1 VEIEERFVS
10 IDLGPTLDEAT
21 SCALNDMMDLI
32 HRKTGRSLSEVI
44 MVISAVGDRF
54 SSYTFLP
61 NLCRCPESDMARI
74 QAGAT
79 ENRLL
84 YSVTP
89 YPVYRWTSPIGRLDE
104 V

>member
-1 VEIEERFVS
+1 VS

-32 HRKTGRSLSEVI
+32 HRKTGRSLSEVS

-89 YPVYRWTSPIGRLDE
+89 YLVFN
-104 V
+104 

>member
-1 VEIEERFVS
+1 
-10 IDLGPTLDEAT
+10 
-21 SCALNDMMDLI
+21 
-32 HRKTGRSLSEVI
+32 

-61 NLCRCPESDMARI
+61 NLCRRPGLDMARI

-89 YPVYRWTSPIGRLDE
+89 YLVFN
-104 V
+104 

>member
-1 VEIEERFVS
+1 VS

-32 HRKTGRSLSEVI
+32 HRKTGRSLSEVS

-104 V
+104 VWARSSW